1 MRRAAPL
8 VLAGLSVLAARAP
21 QAAAQAAPA
30 PATAPTA
37 APRTPDAVPDT
48 IRVAVLDTA
57 AAATDEP
64 IINDRLRGFYA
75 RRSTRKGGYFFEY
88 PSVDPQ
94 KAPRLSEIIRGVP
107 GVRLIGSS
115 VGGNRVLLRGCVPL
129 IWLDGVQT
137 PGEEL
142 DEAAS
147 VADVAAIEVY
157 VSPAALPGQFRD
169 HRVSC
174 GAVLLWSR

>member
-1 MRRAAPL
+1 MRHATPL
-8 VLAGLSVLAARAP
+8 VLAGLAVLAARAP
-21 QAAAQAAPA
+21 QAHAQSASPPA
-30 PATAPTA
+30 EVP

-48 IRVAVLDTA
+48 IRVAVVDTA
-57 AAATDEP
+57 AVAEADEP

-88 PSVDPQ
+88 PAVDPQ
-94 KAPRLSEIIRGVP
+94 RAPRLSEIIRGVP
-107 GVRLIGSS
+107 GVRVVGSS
-115 VGGNRVLLRGCVPL
+115 VGGNRVLLRGCRPL